1 MKKLIKSS
9 LLTLC
14 IFLMA
19 FTALPNILPTS
30 TITPIEVHAEEISPR
45 ADVIY
50 WVYRT
55 LSNGTVQKRRWN
67 ETRGYWVD
75 PHWINV
81 N

>member
-1 MKKLIKSS
+1 MKKVIKSS

-19 FTALPNILPTS
+19 FTALPNILPASTS
-30 TITPIEVHAEEISPR
+30 TPIEVHAEEISPR

-55 LSNGTVQKRRWN
+55 LSNGNAAGMKPKATGL
-67 ETRGYWVD
+67 TLIGLT
-75 PHWINV
+75 
-81 N
+81 